1 VLQGWAC
8 RALRLDLCNALLGMA
23 VVLGGL
29 ASVMTSLQLGSAFL
43 FASWAAAA
51 LLGMPAAGRV
61 RVRSLESLSLLNRY
75 GHHETQ
81 KCQRFLFY
89 LKRHCQYET

>member
-1 VLQGWAC
+1 MSQGWAC
-8 RALRLDLCNALLGMA
+8 RALRLDLSNALLGMA
-23 VVLGGL
+23 VVLGSL

-61 RVRSLESLSLLNRY
+61 RARSLESLSLLNPC
-75 GHHETQ
+75 GHHETH
-81 KCQRFLFY
+81 KMSTFSSFI
-89 LKRHCQYET
+89 